1 MRVLKELDLPTS
13 LAGVLRAGGM
23 GRERL
28 AVWEVGAK
36 VRPECGLLCA

>member
-1 MRVLKELDLPTS
+1 MHVLRGMDLPTS

-28 AVWEVGAK
+28 AVWEVGGK
-36 VRPECGLLCA
+36 VGLLCA